1 MTIHISVYV
10 VLTTVMVANALK
22 EFWALPDNINCPAI
36 LDGNLLVTILR
47 VTALC
52 GIKFEEMS

>member
-1 MTIHISVYV
+1 
-10 VLTTVMVANALK
+10 MVANALK

-52 GIKFEEMS
+52 GIKFEEMP